1 VNQTDPCVTIFARWP
16 EAGLCKTRLIPDLGA
31 QGAAAVY
38 RKLLRHSVEAALQSG
53 LDVCLAVTGA
63 APARFEEWLDQ
74 ELQAKRA
81 TYRAQAEGDLGAKL
95 AAIPAPTLL
104 IGSDCPGLDSDLL
117 RQAAT
122 SLKTHDAVL
131 GPALDGGYYML
142 GLSRPMPFL
151 FSAMPWSTP
160 QVLAETERRLK
171 ERGVSYAKLKPLSDI
186 DTHSDLA
193 SYPEFLP

>member
-1 VNQTDPCVTIFARWP
+1 
-16 EAGLCKTRLIPDLGA
+16 
-31 QGAAAVY
+31 
-38 RKLLRHSVEAALQSG
+38 
-53 LDVCLAVTGA
+53 
-63 APARFEEWLDQ
+63 
-74 ELQAKRA
+74 
-81 TYRAQAEGDLGAKL
+81 
-95 AAIPAPTLL
+95 
-104 IGSDCPGLDSDLL
+104 
-117 RQAAT
+117 
-122 SLKTHDAVL
+122 
-131 GPALDGGYYML
+131 ML